1 MRLSNGS
8 CFAFRASEGQNV
20 GHWILRQQRRR
31 TVMHTTSVSLLER
44 LRQPGDQDAWRRFVK
59 LYSPLIYYWARRQ
72 GLDTQDAADL
82 AQEVFALLVQKM
94 PEFTYD
100 AQKSFR
106 AWLRTVTQNKLRDM
120 RKRRPPPLPT
130 GGGSAFGD
138 LPDTSDDNAA
148 FELKEHQQ
156 QLVRRALRLMQAD
169 FQPTTWKACWEL
181 VVSERSA
188 AEVAAELGMTEG
200 AVYAAKFRVLARL
213 RDELKGLMD

>member
-1 MRLSNGS
+1 
-8 CFAFRASEGQNV
+8 
-20 GHWILRQQRRR
+20 
-31 TVMHTTSVSLLER
+31 MHTTSVSLLER
-44 LRQPGDQDAWRRFVK
+44 LRQPGDQDAWGRFVK

-94 PEFTYD
+94 PEFRYD

-106 AWLRTVTQNKLRDM
+106 AWLRTVTQNKLRDI
-120 RKRRPPPLPT
+120 RKRRPPPRPA
-130 GGGSAFGD
+130 GGDSAFGE
-138 LPDTSDDNAA
+138 LAATTDDNAA

-169 FQPTTWKACWEL
+169 FQPSTWKACWEL
-181 VVSERSA
+181 VVSERPA
-188 AEVAAELGMTEG
+188 AEVGAELGMTEG

-213 RDELKGLMD
+213 REELKGLMD